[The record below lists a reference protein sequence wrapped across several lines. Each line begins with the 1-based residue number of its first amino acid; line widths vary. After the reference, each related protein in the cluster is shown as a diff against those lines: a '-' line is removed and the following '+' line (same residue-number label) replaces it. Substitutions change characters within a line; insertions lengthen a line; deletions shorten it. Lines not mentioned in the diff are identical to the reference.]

1 MLFLGI
7 YISCRRHLIARDW
20 TARVCL
26 VSRPLCVEL
35 SLSPCHLELVK
46 EGWTSSSLIRHPDLK
61 KYFYF
66 RAMVATQTF
75 TIEFFMLDLD
85 CLHTGRGRGPSI
97 SRSPGEKIRHS
108 VGVRKVWRV
117 EYCHIPINYAHV
129 YGPILHVRGP
139 SYTLPYWWCQKWNFT
154 K

>member
-1 MLFLGI
+1 MFRCLGI
-7 YISCRRHLIARDW
+7 YISCRTHLIARDW

-85 CLHTGRGRGPSI
+85 CLHTGRHRGPFDL
-97 SRSPGEKIRHS
+97 EKHTREKKS
-108 VGVRKVWRV
+108 G
-117 EYCHIPINYAHV
+117 
-129 YGPILHVRGP
+129 GPQQGAGRCEDAKNIIATFL
-139 SYTLPYWWCQKWNFT
+139 
-154 K
+154 

>member
-1 MLFLGI
+1 MEVGSWEKGEIANEKLNFTCLGI
-7 YISCRRHLIARDW
+7 YISCRTHLIARDW

-85 CLHTGRGRGPSI
+85 CLHTGRHRGPLR
-97 SRSPGEKIRHS
+97 SREAYPGEKIRRATT
-108 VGVRKVWRV
+108 GGRKV
-117 EYCHIPINYAHV
+117 
-129 YGPILHVRGP
+129 
-139 SYTLPYWWCQKWNFT
+139 
-154 K
+154 